1 MLYPL
6 DAAAADRY
14 ADDQGTQ
21 RGHREKPRREPDES
35 HHHGIPATAEYRAK
49 GAGGI
54 DQMKRDERMPEVLDD
69 ADWDIFEKIN
79 GAVVD
84 EIEDFLRAAGKPV
97 TPDAQALFQLG
108 VILGITRTLQ
118 WLKYRK
124 QRKQIKKAPG

>member
-1 MLYPL
+1 
-6 DAAAADRY
+6 
-14 ADDQGTQ
+14 
-21 RGHREKPRREPDES
+21 
-35 HHHGIPATAEYRAK
+35 
-49 GAGGI
+49 
-54 DQMKRDERMPEVLDD
+54 MKRDERMPEVLDD